1 MNERMGL
8 GRQLRVPGPFFMNE
22 RRIAMALLEVED
34 LSMSFADKNLYE
46 DASFQLNKGEHMGI
60 VGQNGVGKS
69 TLIKIMTGDELPV
82 TGKITWQKGIDV
94 GYLDQYADIPD
105 GMTLIEFLHTA
116 YANLYERNDK
126 MTALYTEYAET
137 ADDKLLERAG
147 RIQEYLEANNFYD
160 IETEIERIISG
171 LGLDDI
177 GRDHEVANMSG
188 GQRSKII
195 LAKLLLQQPDVIL
208 LDEPTNYLDVAHIA
222 WLVDYLNDFEGA
234 AMIISHDYD
243 FLDQVTNCIINVA
256 FGKINKYR
264 GSFKA
269 AMRQRAEREE
279 AQRREYEKQQV
290 QIEKTEKFISKFKA
304 GSRSKQA
311 KSREKQLARMDR
323 VDPPSSNIRAQFN
336 FPYEDTGSQ
345 NALVVDQLSVGYNRP
360 LLKPVTFSVNTGEKV
375 GFEGFNGVGKST
387 LIKTIL
393 GIIDAKGGA
402 AHFSPSAKVS
412 YFSQDLEWDNN
423 QQTPMQIIQEKYDQ
437 LQQRAIRT
445 KLAKCGLDAAN
456 AMKPIG
462 QLSGGE
468 QTKVKLA
475 MMEFEPANFLILDEP
490 TNHLDEETK
499 EALKDAIN
507 AFPGNAIVVSHEMS
521 FYEGLADKILNV
533 EKLSLKNQSV

>member
-1 MNERMGL
+1 M
-8 GRQLRVPGPFFMNE
+8 
-22 RRIAMALLEVED
+22 
-34 LSMSFADKNLYE
+34 
-46 DASFQLNKGEHMGI
+46 
-60 VGQNGVGKS
+60 
-69 TLIKIMTGDELPV
+69 
-82 TGKITWQKGIDV
+82 
-94 GYLDQYADIPD
+94 
-105 GMTLIEFLHTA
+105 
-116 YANLYERNDK
+116 
-126 MTALYTEYAET
+126 
-137 ADDKLLERAG
+137 
-147 RIQEYLEANNFYD
+147 
-160 IETEIERIISG
+160 
-171 LGLDDI
+171 
-177 GRDHEVANMSG
+177 
-188 GQRSKII
+188 
-195 LAKLLLQQPDVIL
+195 IL